1 MSATEGKI
9 FTLRYVKKIMS
20 YSKSVY
26 FKKWIKYV
34 KIITKTEIK
43 NKLNSR
49 FNSTEKG
56 IHKIEVRLKKITC
69 TVVRGAKW
77 KKHERE
83 AKRYEEKMKRL
94 NWSHLD
100 FHKERTERMGKR

>member
-1 MSATEGKI
+1 
-9 FTLRYVKKIMS
+9 MS

-83 AKRYEEKMKRL
+83 AKRYEEKMKRSNL
-94 NWSHLD
+94 EPLGLPQ
-100 FHKERTERMGKR
+100 GKNRENGEKITCEEVKMSQNL